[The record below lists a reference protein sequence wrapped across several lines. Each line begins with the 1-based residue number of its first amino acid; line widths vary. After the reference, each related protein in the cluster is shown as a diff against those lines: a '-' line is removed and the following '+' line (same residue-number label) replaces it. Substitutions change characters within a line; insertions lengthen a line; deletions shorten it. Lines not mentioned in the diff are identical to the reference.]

1 MIKYR
6 FLYFKTLTDFQSR
19 LSEIDRQSIV
29 FIQDKKLI
37 WTHGQYYGEV
47 PEAITIDSELSN
59 LSINPVQN
67 NVVKRAIDTLQALC
81 EQTSEDV
88 SHIKNAIDNDT
99 EQTLQK
105 FQEITDFL
113 NSIQDTDDGAS
124 IIAGFS
130 ELVKQEESRAK
141 AAEKGLS
148 DSIQNIQDVIGDI
161 ETTERNV
168 QTSIGNINRGI
179 ENINSRIDNIPLY
192 NSASEENNGLMTI
205 EHVTLLNGLLE
216 ALPALQ
222 TAVASKADSQTVSDL
237 EDRIEDLEDSIENI
251 QSIISDDSQID
262 DIIAKY
268 NRLKE
273 LIENIPD
280 SSDALDVL
288 TTNVQNAIASI
299 NELSESVESSISDMQ
314 GSIQQEQN
322 RATSAETTINNT
334 ITQLTGRVSVLE
346 KKPSNTSINTEDGIS
361 HIFTTLE
368 EYQALTSYQDNA
380 IYFILEPE
388 VKTNWTFG
396 GKFPITF
403 GTIFTFGG
411 TFPITLT

>member
-6 FLYFKTLTDFQSR
+6 FLYFKTLTDFQSK

-88 SHIKNAIDNDT
+88 SHIKNAINNDT

-113 NSIQDTDDGAS
+113 DSIQNTDDGAS

-130 ELVKQEESRAK
+130 ELVKQEENRAK
-141 AAEKGLS
+141 AAEKELS
-148 DSIQNIQDVIGDI
+148 DDIQDIQDDI
-161 ETTERNV
+161 VDIKTTERNV

-192 NSASEENNGLMTI
+192 DSASEENNGLMTI

-299 NELSESVESSISDMQ
+299 NELSESVESSISDIQ

-346 KKPSNTSINTEDGIS
+346 KKPSNTIINTEGGIS

-396 GKFPITF
+396 GTFPVVLA
-403 GTIFTFGG
+403 GEGLG
-411 TFPITLT
+411 TFPINLT

>member
-6 FLYFKTLTDFQSR
+6 FLYFKTLTDFQDK

-47 PEAITIDSELSN
+47 PEAMTINVDSELSN

-81 EQTSEDV
+81 EQTSDDV
-88 SHIKNAIDNDT
+88 SYIKNAIDNDT

-105 FQEITDFL
+105 FQQITDFL

-130 ELVKQEESRAK
+130 ELVAQEESRAK
-141 AAEKGLS
+141 AAEKQLS
-148 DSIQNIQDVIGDI
+148 DDIQDIQDDI
-161 ETTERNV
+161 VDIKTTEQNV

-192 NSASEENNGLMTI
+192 NSASEENDGLMTI
-205 EHVTLLNGLLE
+205 KHVTLLNGLLE
-216 ALPALQ
+216 DLSALQ

-237 EDRIEDLEDSIENI
+237 EDDIADI

-273 LIENIPD
+273 LIEDIPD

-299 NELSESVESSISDMQ
+299 NELSESVESSISDIQ

-346 KKPSNTSINTEDGIS
+346 KKPSDTTIHTEDGIS

-368 EYQALTSYQDNA
+368 EYQALTSYQDNT

-396 GKFPITF
+396 GTFPIV
-403 GTIFTFGG
+403 FTDGLG

>member
-6 FLYFKTLTDFQSR
+6 FLYFKTLTDFQDK

-47 PEAITIDSELSN
+47 PEAITIDIDSELSN

-81 EQTSEDV
+81 EQTSDDV

-130 ELVKQEESRAK
+130 ELVAQEKKRAKDAEKKLSDDIQDAQEEIVSLK
-141 AAEKGLS
+141 
-148 DSIQNIQDVIGDI
+148 
-161 ETTERNV
+161 
-168 QTSIGNINRGI
+168 NR
-179 ENINSRIDNIPLY
+179 
-192 NSASEENNGLMTI
+192 
-205 EHVTLLNGLLE
+205 VT
-216 ALPALQ
+216 
-222 TAVASKADSQTVSDL
+222 
-237 EDRIEDLEDSIENI
+237 
-251 QSIISDDSQID
+251 
-262 DIIAKY
+262 
-268 NRLKE
+268 
-273 LIENIPD
+273 
-280 SSDALDVL
+280 
-288 TTNVQNAIASI
+288 
-299 NELSESVESSISDMQ
+299 
-314 GSIQQEQN
+314 
-322 RATSAETTINNT
+322 
-334 ITQLTGRVSVLE
+334 VLE
-346 KKPSNTSINTEDGIS
+346 KKPSDTTINTEDGIS

-368 EYQALTSYQDNA
+368 EYQALTSYQNNA

-403 GTIFTFGG
+403 GTTFTFGG

>member
-6 FLYFKTLTDFQSR
+6 FLYFKTLTDFQDK

-88 SHIKNAIDNDT
+88 SHIKNAIDRDT
-99 EQTLQK
+99 DQTLQK

-113 NSIQDTDDGAS
+113 DSIQDTDDGAS

-130 ELVKQEESRAK
+130 ELVAQEKKRAK
-141 AAEKGLS
+141 DAEKYLENK
-148 DSIQNIQDVIGDI
+148 IQKAEEEIV
-161 ETTERNV
+161 
-168 QTSIGNINRGI
+168 SL
-179 ENINSRIDNIPLY
+179 ENK
-192 NSASEENNGLMTI
+192 
-205 EHVTLLNGLLE
+205 VT
-216 ALPALQ
+216 
-222 TAVASKADSQTVSDL
+222 
-237 EDRIEDLEDSIENI
+237 
-251 QSIISDDSQID
+251 
-262 DIIAKY
+262 
-268 NRLKE
+268 
-273 LIENIPD
+273 
-280 SSDALDVL
+280 
-288 TTNVQNAIASI
+288 
-299 NELSESVESSISDMQ
+299 
-314 GSIQQEQN
+314 
-322 RATSAETTINNT
+322 
-334 ITQLTGRVSVLE
+334 VLE
-346 KKPSNTSINTEDGIS
+346 KKPSDTTTHTEDGIS

-368 EYQALTSYQDNA
+368 EYQALTSYQDNT

-396 GKFPITF
+396 GTFPVVLA
-403 GTIFTFGG
+403 GEGLG
-411 TFPITLT
+411 TFPINLT